1 MLNVNVAN
9 FITVGLISLIFIA
22 SAKTVASYFDYDLS
36 WI

>member
-22 SAKTVASYFDYDLS
+22 IAKLVAAWAGYDLS